1 MNQNLI
7 IIDDDEP
14 FRERLARSMEK
25 RGFIVETFGS
35 ANKAKECLKENFF
48 THAIVDMRLEEG
60 SGLEIIQYILKIRRS
75 LMIIIIT

>member
-25 RGFIVETFGS
+25 RGFIVEAFGS
-35 ANKAKECLKENFF
+35 ANKAKECLKEK
-48 THAIVDMRLEEG
+48 IP
-60 SGLEIIQYILKIRRS
+60 IQYQNLLKILEQKETENR
-75 LMIIIIT
+75 